1 MIRNNNNHA
10 PRDPDPSASSHEGR
24 SISGGNSATEKESE
38 TLEEESEHD
47 YTSSSFQE
55 FHTEIRR
62 MSKDAD
68 QLLDS
73 FRQEVLGQQ
82 QQQHRKQNTMK
93 RKAPENTTTTT
104 TTVALED
111 DDSLS
116 DEERR
121 LEEVTAAIRVSL
133 DSKTTDS
140 MDEEISPMHNPGL
153 ITNSP
158 QLEDQVPTTNREHFT
173 FASPASVSQPN
184 ENKKHNRTRTTAK
197 YSDSEL
203 LLLTVTIIWALVA
216 AFLVHAKFYLMDENG
231 RIRFPFENWFR

>member
-1 MIRNNNNHA
+1 MIRNTNNHT
-10 PRDPDPSASSHEGR
+10 PRDPDPSASSHEVR
-24 SISGGNSATEKESE
+24 SVSGGNAASEKESD

-82 QQQHRKQNTMK
+82 QQHHRKQNIMK
-93 RKAPENTTTTT
+93 RKAPENTTKTAVT
-104 TTVALED
+104 LED

-153 ITNSP
+153 STNSP

-173 FASPASVSQPN
+173 FVSAATVSQPN
-184 ENKKHNRTRTTAK
+184 ENKKHNRTTTATAK
-197 YSDSEL
+197 YSDSEF

-216 AFLVHAKFYLMDENG
+216 AFLVHTKFYLMDENG
-231 RIRFPFENWFR
+231 RIRIPFENWFR